1 MQTLINNFYFAVQ
14 RLIHREEGQDLA
26 EYALVFALV
35 AFGATSGMNF
45 FAAAVLDAFVQ
56 VAQMVTTNIT

>member
-1 MQTLINNFYFAVQ
+1 MQMLINSLCLVLQKF
-14 RLIHREEGQDLA
+14 LGREEGQDLA

-45 FAAAVLDAFVQ
+45 FASAILDAFVT
-56 VAQMVTTNIT
+56 VAQAVTTNIT